1 MKDLIEGNKLLD
13 GYESTGAVNPVDFEL
28 IVQTVKKFAPKTK
41 RIDIV
46 FEVSNLVYE
55 LGASKEL
62 MPDRKEENDALKKE
76 LRKNM

>member
-1 MKDLIEGNKLLD
+1 
-13 GYESTGAVNPVDFEL
+13 
-28 IVQTVKKFAPKTK
+28 
-41 RIDIV
+41 
-46 FEVSNLVYE
+46 VYE